1 MTAPTERFH
10 VLAQLEHLHSKFVG
24 TGHADSTRW
33 EWLTNQHRDTLS
45 SIIGMLSFLPLIHY
59 YLGHQD
65 NLSYVAV
72 AQNKSKARV
81 KFELL
86 KKMIQ
91 PCGPP
96 PEKSPLDDL

>member
-45 SIIGMLSFLPLIHY
+45 SIIG
-59 YLGHQD
+59 HQD
-65 NLSYVAV
+65 HLSYVAV
-72 AQNKSKARV
+72 AQNKTKARV

-96 PEKSPLDDL
+96 PEKTPLDDL